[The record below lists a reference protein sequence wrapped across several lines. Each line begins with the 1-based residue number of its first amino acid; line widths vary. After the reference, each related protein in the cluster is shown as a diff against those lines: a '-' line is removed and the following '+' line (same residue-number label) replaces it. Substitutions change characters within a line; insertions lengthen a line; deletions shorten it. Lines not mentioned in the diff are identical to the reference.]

1 MLVSTLK
8 LVADKLNMPVGQGS
22 GSHIQLKKNALR
34 QLDPHLQSTIE
45 AYLVVTDVY

>member
-8 LVADKLNMPVGQGS
+8 LVANKLNMPVGQ